1 MTNSENMGT
10 GVPEEGK
17 EPVGA
22 QAQPAS
28 ASSSG
33 QPIENYQT
41 VDEQLDAQSAT
52 GQLQD
57 MIHSD
62 GFHPERYD
70 DPEVEIAAISTPAM
84 PTMDQSIGILSRSAA
99 ISTSGSS

>member
-28 ASSSG
+28 ASSSE

-52 GQLQD
+52 GQLQN

-70 DPEVEIAAISTPAM
+70 DPEVEIAADRDNM
-84 PTMDQSIGILSRSAA
+84 PIDWSIVGIALSL
-99 ISTSGSS
+99 IHI